1 MNTLT
6 WKLPGVEE
14 APKGL
19 LEDDGESNPE
29 LLPLL
34 PPGGDGVR
42 MEELRGIRKFG
53 RFLVK
58 FCKKRNTKK

>member
-6 WKLPGVEE
+6 WKLPGVDE

-19 LEDDGESNPE
+19 LDDDDGESKPE
-29 LLPLL
+29 L
-34 PPGGDGVR
+34 PPGGDGVL

-58 FCKKRNTKK
+58 F

>member
-1 MNTLT
+1 MTLPFSPNDVNILT

-19 LEDDGESNPE
+19 LEADGESNPE
-29 LLPLL
+29 LLP
-34 PPGGDGVR
+34 PGGDGVL

-58 FCKKRNTKK
+58 F

>member
-1 MNTLT
+1 MNILT
-6 WKLPGVEE
+6 WKLPGVDE

-29 LLPLL
+29 LLP
-34 PPGGDGVR
+34 PGGDGVL

-58 FCKKRNTKK
+58 F